1 MQERLFSEEATV
13 EFDENHDPYAEWREQ
28 AKRIAADYDISVEE
42 ALDMIVARGSESSA
56 RRALDQRWWFEDDAE
71 AA

>member
-1 MQERLFSEEATV
+1 MQERLFEQEMTV
-13 EFDENHDPYAEWREQ
+13 EFDDDFDPYAEWREQ
-28 AKRIAADYDISVEE
+28 AQKIAADYGVSAEE
-42 ALDMIVARGSESSA
+42 AFELILSRGSEFAA